1 MWKAEYQS
9 CESDE
14 GRWSDRGGC
23 AHAENNCAPGGQ
35 RGIVGKVR
43 GNVGKEPVFHPR
55 KMGCPA
61 GTGQSGKPS
70 QCIDDRSAIKAKP
83 DVDLQDLEQTVLLN

>member
-1 MWKAEYQS
+1 MGRGWQRLAEV
-9 CESDE
+9 
-14 GRWSDRGGC
+14 GRE
-23 AHAENNCAPGGQ
+23 A
-35 RGIVGKVR
+35 
-43 GNVGKEPVFHPR
+43 VFHPR

-83 DVDLQDLEQTVLLN
+83 DVDLQDLKQTGLKKMESALSL